1 MSILVRQ
8 RKASIFAT
16 ANDDVLFAAVAAL
29 KEEAVVEAYDRHAG
43 ALGSL
48 ALLIAE
54 DVELAKDA
62 VISAFIPLWR
72 APTSI
77 DLEEQTLRAALAG
90 NVYTHCTH
98 ERKTR
103 GGPGQQAKTC
113 WNSRLTARA
122 NLFLPSR
129 TQRDLLGLILLGEHS
144 YGQAARRV
152 GLSEDIAA
160 TMITTAIA
168 HRQIQR
174 LFDLVDFEQ
183 IVAL

>member
-1 MSILVRQ
+1 MNTLA
-8 RKASIFAT
+8 RKWKTSTFST
-16 ANDDVLFAAVAAL
+16 ANDNTLFAAVAAL
-29 KEEAVVEAYDRHAG
+29 NEEAVVETYDRHVN

-48 ALLIAE
+48 ALLISG

-62 VISAFIPLWR
+62 VVGAFIALWR

-103 GGPGQQAKTC
+103 GGPGQQAEIC
-113 WNSRLTARA
+113 WSSQPAALA

-129 TQRDLLGLILLGEHS
+129 IQRDLLGLILLGEHS
-144 YGQAARRV
+144 HRQAARRV

-160 TMITTAIA
+160 EMITIAIE
-168 HRQIQR
+168 HRQLQR
-174 LFDLVDFEQ
+174 LLDLVDFQQ
-183 IVAL
+183 IVAV

>member
-1 MSILVRQ
+1 MSILARQ

-29 KEEAVVEAYDRHAG
+29 DEEAVVEIYDRHAG

-48 ALLIAE
+48 ALLIAG
-54 DVELAKDA
+54 DVEIAKDA
-62 VISAFIPLWR
+62 VVSVFIPLWR

-77 DLEEQTLRAALAG
+77 HLEEQTLRAALAG
-90 NVYTHCTH
+90 NIYTHCTR

-103 GGPGQQAKTC
+103 GEPRQQAKTC
-113 WNSRLTARA
+113 WNSQPTARA
-122 NLFLPSR
+122 NLFLPSP

-144 YGQAARRV
+144 HRQAARRV
-152 GLSEDIAA
+152 GLSGYIAEM
-160 TMITTAIA
+160 MITTAIA
-168 HRQIQR
+168 HRQLQR
-174 LFDLVDFEQ
+174 LLDLVDFEQ

>member
-1 MSILVRQ
+1 MSIHTKQ
-8 RKASIFAT
+8 WKASTFAT
-16 ANDDVLFAAVAAL
+16 ANDHALFAAIAAL
-29 KEEAVVEAYDRHAG
+29 NEEAVVETYDRHVNP
-43 ALGSL
+43 LGSL
-48 ALLIAE
+48 ALLIAG

-62 VISAFIPLWR
+62 VVGAFVALWR

-113 WNSRLTARA
+113 WRWQPAALA

-129 TQRDLLGLILLGEHS
+129 IQRDLLGLILLGEHS
-144 YGQAARRV
+144 HRQAARRV

-160 TMITTAIA
+160 EMITTAIE
-168 HRQIQR
+168 HRQLQR
-174 LFDLVDFEQ
+174 LLDLVDFER
-183 IVAL
+183 IVAV